1 MTTPTTTAANI
12 TDSKIQNFADAAA
25 AHGDIGGYRRAMQA
39 LGGNRRAIADVV
51 RWLRDGEAAAC

>member
-12 TDSKIQNFADAAA
+12 TDSQIASFADAAA
-25 AHGDIGGYRRAMQA
+25 AHGDLAGYKRAMQA
-39 LGGNRRAIADVV
+39 LAGNRRAVADVV